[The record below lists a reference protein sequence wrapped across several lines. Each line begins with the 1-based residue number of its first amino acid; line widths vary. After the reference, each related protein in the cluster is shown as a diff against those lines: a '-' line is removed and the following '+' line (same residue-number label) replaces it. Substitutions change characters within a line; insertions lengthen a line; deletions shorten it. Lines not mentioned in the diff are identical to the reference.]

1 MLLHRL
7 LIIKSPT
14 LKGEKMIEKNR
25 ENPPL
30 CECDEIHDDIIER
43 RRASM
48 PMESELYDLSDF
60 FKILGDSTRIN
71 ILFAIDEAPI
81 CVCDI
86 ARLLSMTKS
95 AVSHQLKILRQA
107 DLVTYKKS
115 GKNVFYS
122 LADSHV
128 RDIIEKAL
136 EHIKE

>member
-1 MLLHRL
+1 
-7 LIIKSPT
+7 
-14 LKGEKMIEKNR
+14 MIEKNR
-25 ENPPL
+25 ENPPV
-30 CECDEIHDDIIER
+30 CECEEIHSDLIEYR
-43 RRASM
+43 RENM
-48 PMESELYDLSDF
+48 PCESELYDLSDF

-71 ILFAIDEAPI
+71 ILFAIDGEPM

-86 ARLLSMTKS
+86 AKLLSMTKS

-115 GKNVFYS
+115 GKNVFYT
-122 LADSHV
+122 LADDHV